1 MLISRIDTLVIPIFH
16 LYTIWSFSRD
26 TNITST
32 VRFPAIGWVHV
43 QLILVRPLT
52 TQRQKSPPRSLA
64 SQVRLLV
71 RRVALIV
78 VIHIGESFTLIR

>member
-1 MLISRIDTLVIPIFH
+1 MLISRIDTLVIPNPLSIH
-16 LYTIWSFSRD
+16 SLVVLPRYKHHKHCSLSCDRMCACPAD
-26 TNITST
+26 TCAT
-32 VRFPAIGWVHV
+32 FDDAG
-43 QLILVRPLT
+43 
-52 TQRQKSPPRSLA
+52 QKSPPRSLA